1 MPFSSVCFGSSFLL
15 RASKSRRPSF
25 VAKIACS
32 ILMVPT
38 FVPVAPVVAAAT
50 AGLGEA
56 AEGDAD
62 EGDGDAGD
70 AEAGDADA
78 GDADALVWARAA
90 TETVKTRA
98 RRILTNL
105 LVIGSVELLGKWSGI
120 TQNVFPRTLARAT
133 RSNWPSIG
141 RSHTTG
147 ECAGFPSSSHRILG
161 AWSLPRRFRFSGY
174 VIALYGQL

>member
-32 ILMVPT
+32 MLMVPT

-50 AGLGEA
+50 AGLGDA

-62 EGDGDAGD
+62 ADGAAGD
-70 AEAGDADA
+70 AAAGDDDA

-98 RRILTNL
+98 RRILKNL
-105 LVIGSVELLGKWSGI
+105 LVIGSVELLGKWF
-120 TQNVFPRTLARAT
+120 QNYSECLSTYAGHAPQT
-133 RSNWPSIG
+133 G
-141 RSHTTG
+141 RQSH
-147 ECAGFPSSSHRILG
+147 
-161 AWSLPRRFRFSGY
+161 
-174 VIALYGQL
+174 

>member
-15 RASKSRRPSF
+15 SASKSRRPSF
-25 VAKIACS
+25 EAKIACS
-32 ILMVPT
+32 MLMVPT

-62 EGDGDAGD
+62 AGDGDAGD

-105 LVIGSVELLGKWSGI
+105 LVIGSVELLGKWFRNYSECLSTYAG
-120 TQNVFPRTLARAT
+120 QRHKVYLAVNQTSLQT
-133 RSNWPSIG
+133 RKAG
-141 RSHTTG
+141 RISQPFTPNPG
-147 ECAGFPSSSHRILG
+147 G
-161 AWSLPRRFRFSGY
+161 
-174 VIALYGQL
+174 V